1 MCTFSFFP
9 FLRAQSRGMI
19 KCKKCNQVEFIQ
31 KSGIMRGKQRYYCKS
46 CDYHFTIGDENTPQE
61 PKRHH
66 EVTIMDIARQLGI
79 SKSTVSRAL
88 RGHTDIH
95 EGTRQMILDLAKEL
109 DYEPNPLANA
119 LLKRRTNIIGM
130 LVPEF
135 RHYFFPTIIMGA
147 QAVLSK
153 AGYNLMIFQ
162 SDESYETEV
171 ANVKALLR
179 SRVDGLLVSITGK
192 TENFDHFRTVL
203 QKEVPLV
210 FFNRVCPELETP
222 QVIIDDYSGA
232 FQAVEHLIEQG
243 YQRIAHLAGPTIL
256 SIARYRLQGY
266 LDAMEKHNLPIE
278 AGLVVYHDLTEESAR
293 DCARQLLDLPSPPE
307 AIFAVNDPS
316 ALEVLLLAKQ
326 RKIKVPQD
334 LGIVGFSNDPVSA
347 LIEPALTTVE
357 QPVWEIGEQSAQL
370 LLEQLEQPRLE
381 TKVLKTRLIVRDSS
395 KRRG

>member
-1 MCTFSFFP
+1 
-9 FLRAQSRGMI
+9 
-19 KCKKCNQVEFIQ
+19 
-31 KSGIMRGKQRYYCKS
+31 MRGKQRYYCKS
-46 CDYHFTIGDENTPQE
+46 CAYHFTIGDENTPQE

-119 LLKRRTNIIGM
+119 LLKRRTNIVGI

-153 AGYNLMIFQ
+153 AGYNVMIFQ

-171 ANVKALLR
+171 ANIKALLR

-192 TENFDHFRTVL
+192 TQNFDHFRTVM

-210 FFNRVCPELETP
+210 FFNRVCPELDTS
-222 QVIIDDYSGA
+222 QVIIDDYKGA
-232 FQAVEHLIEQG
+232 FEAVEHLIEQG
-243 YQRIAHLAGPTIL
+243 YRRIAHLAGPTTL
-256 SIARYRLQGY
+256 SISRFRLQGY
-266 LDAMEKHNLPIE
+266 LNAMQKHNLPIE
-278 AGLVVYHDLTEESAR
+278 EGLIVYHDLTEESAR
-293 DCARQLLDLPSPPE
+293 QCAQQLLDLQNPPE

-316 ALEVLLLAKQ
+316 ALEVLLLAKK
-326 RKIKVPQD
+326 RGIKIPQD
-334 LGIVGFSNDPVSA
+334 LGIVGFSNDQVSA
-347 LIEPALTTVE
+347 LIEPSLSTVE

-370 LLEQLEQPRLE
+370 LLEQLEQPKVEKRVLE
-381 TKVLKTRLIVRDSS
+381 AKLIVRDSS
-395 KRRG
+395 RKKG

>member
-1 MCTFSFFP
+1 
-9 FLRAQSRGMI
+9 
-19 KCKKCNQVEFIQ
+19 
-31 KSGIMRGKQRYYCKS
+31 MRGKQRYYCKS
-46 CDYHFTIGDENTPQE
+46 CDFHFTIVAENTLPA

-66 EVTIMDIARQLGI
+66 EVTIMDIAQQLGI

-95 EGTRQMILDLAKEL
+95 EGTRQMILDLAKKL

-192 TENFDHFRTVL
+192 TQNFDHFRTVL
-203 QKEVPLV
+203 QKEVPTV

-243 YQRIAHLAGPTIL
+243 YRRIAHLAGPSIL
-256 SIARYRLQGY
+256 QIAQLRMKGY
-266 LDAMEKHNLPIE
+266 VDAIQKHGLPLDESLI
-278 AGLVVYHDLTEESAR
+278 VYHDLSEENAR
-293 DCARQLLDLPSPPE
+293 LCARHLLDLRRPPE

-326 RKIKVPQD
+326 RGIKVPQD

-347 LIEPALTTVE
+347 IVEPSLSTVE
-357 QPVWEIGEQSAQL
+357 QPVWEIGAQSAQL
-370 LLEQLEQPRLE
+370 LLEQLELPRVE
-381 TKVLKTRLIVRDSS
+381 KRVLKTRLIVRASS
-395 KRRG
+395 QRRS

>member
-1 MCTFSFFP
+1 
-9 FLRAQSRGMI
+9 MI
-19 KCKKCNQVEFIQ
+19 KCKKCNQIEFIQ
-31 KSGIMRGKQRYYCKS
+31 KSGIMRGKQRYYCKA
-46 CDYHFTIGDENTPQE
+46 CDYHFTIGDESTAQE

-119 LLKRRTNIIGM
+119 LLKRRTNVIGM

-171 ANVKALLR
+171 ANIKALLR

-192 TENFDHFRTVL
+192 TQNFDHFRTVL

-210 FFNRVCPELETP
+210 FFNRVSPELETP

-243 YQRIAHLAGPTIL
+243 YRRIAHLAGPTIL

-266 LDAMEKHNLPIE
+266 LDAMQKHNLPIE
-278 AGLVVYHDLTEESAR
+278 EGLVVHHDLTEDSAR
-293 DCARQLLDLPSPPE
+293 ECARHLLDLPKPPE

-347 LIEPALTTVE
+347 LIEPSLTTVE

-370 LLEQLEQPRLE
+370 LLEQLEQPSLE
-381 TKVLKTRLIVRDSS
+381 KRVLKTRLIVRDSS
-395 KRRG
+395 RRRG

>member
-243 YQRIAHLAGPTIL
+243 YRRIAHLAGPSIL
-256 SIARYRLQGY
+256 QIARLRMQGY
-266 LDAMEKHNLPIE
+266 VDAMQKHGLPMDESLI
-278 AGLVVYHDLTEESAR
+278 VYHDLTEENAR
-293 DCARQLLDLPSPPE
+293 LCARHLLDLPQPPE

-326 RKIKVPQD
+326 RGIKVPQD

-347 LIEPALTTVE
+347 LIEPSLSTVD
-357 QPVWEIGEQSAQL
+357 QPVWEIGEQSALL
-370 LLEQLEQPRLE
+370 LLEQLDQPRVE
-381 TKVLKTRLIVRDSS
+381 TKVLQTRLIVRDSS
-395 KRRG
+395 RRKG